1 MILAGDVTWL
11 QVSIVSDSV
20 SVKDLLGRIR
30 AIGPKYAEPAYLM
43 VLAALEVCQQN
54 RSVRGHIC
62 GQELAWAC
70 RNFAQIQ
77 YGLMA
82 RTVLSHWGINETR
95 DFGSMVFE
103 LIDAGLLVR
112 DADDSIENFDSVFD
126 FREAFDQ
133 DYRWNGIADLV
144 QAEDAIK

>member
-11 QVSIVSDSV
+11 QVSVVRDHV

-30 AIGPKYAEPAYLM
+30 AIGPRYAEPAYLM
-43 VLAALEVCQQN
+43 VLAALEICQQN
-54 RSVRGHIC
+54 RSVRGHIS
-62 GQELAWAC
+62 GQELSWAC
-70 RNFAQIQ
+70 RDFAQTQ

-82 RTVLSHWGINETR
+82 RTVLSHWGINDTG

-133 DYRWNGIADLV
+133 DYSWSGIPDWI
-144 QAEDAIK
+144 QAENAVK